1 MSLVEAGLPRRLP
14 GIGYAFETGR
24 QIMRRT
30 IAAALCMLLLAA
42 PAAAETLL
50 VGNKGE
56 DTLSVIAL
64 ASGEELARLPTGK
77 MPHEIAISPDGRQAA
92 VVAYGST
99 TIDVFD
105 VTSRTKVR
113 TIDLSPNQ
121 RPHGLLWLSDGRL
134 VATTEGSE
142 SVAVVAPGGRLT
154 SIPTG
159 QKGTHMIVVAPD
171 NRTAYTANIAAGT
184 VSALDLKTAKKL
196 RDLAV
201 GGKPEGLALTRR
213 GRELWVGDLD
223 APRVSIW
230 DTKTGKK
237 IAEQPVDP
245 VAIRVLASPDGKL
258 VATSNIAS
266 GTISLFDAGTRALVK
281 TIKVSGEAA
290 KGQVTLLF
298 SADSKR
304 LYVAETGHDKVAE
317 IDVAN
322 GTVLRRIA
330 AGKNGDGLAI
340 AP

>member
-1 MSLVEAGLPRRLP
+1 M
-14 GIGYAFETGR
+14 R
-24 QIMRRT
+24 QAIV
-30 IAAALCMLLLAA
+30 AALFALSLAA

-56 DTLSVIAL
+56 DTLSVVAL

-77 MPHEIAISPDGRQAA
+77 MPHEIAISPDGKQAA

-105 VTSRTKVR
+105 IARRTRLR

-121 RPHGLLWLSDGRL
+121 RPHGLVWLSDGRL
-134 VATTEGSE
+134 VATTEGSD
-142 SVAVVAPGGRLT
+142 SVAVVAPGDKLT
-154 SIPTG
+154 SISTG

-171 NRTAYTANIAAGT
+171 GRTAYTANIGSGT
-184 VSALDLKTAKKL
+184 VSVLDLRTGKKR

-201 GGKPEGLALTRR
+201 GGKPEGIALTKG
-213 GRELWVGDLD
+213 GRELWVGDLN

-237 IAEQPVDP
+237 VAEQPVDP
-245 VAIRVLASPDGKL
+245 VAIRVLASPNGRL
-258 VATSNIAS
+258 VATSNIAA
-266 GTISLFDAGTRALVK
+266 GTISLFDAGTRALLK
-281 TIKVSGEAA
+281 TIKVSGEEA

-304 LYVAETGHDKVAE
+304 LYAAETGHDKVAE
-317 IDVAN
+317 IDVASGN
-322 GTVLRRIA
+322 VLRRIA

>member
-1 MSLVEAGLPRRLP
+1 
-14 GIGYAFETGR
+14 
-24 QIMRRT
+24 MRRP
-30 IAAALCMLLLAA
+30 IAAALCALMLAG

-64 ASGEELARLPTGK
+64 GSGEELGRLPTGK
-77 MPHEIAISPDGRQAA
+77 MPHEIAISPDGKQAA

-105 VTSRTKVR
+105 VASRTKAR

-134 VATTEGSE
+134 VATTEGSD
-142 SVAVVAPGGRLT
+142 SVAVVAPDGTLT
-154 SIPTG
+154 SIATG

-184 VSALDLKTAKKL
+184 VSVLDLKDAKKL

-201 GGKPEGLALTRR
+201 GGKPEGLALTRG

-223 APRVSIW
+223 VPRVSIW
-230 DTKTGKK
+230 DTATGEK

-258 VATSNIAS
+258 VATSNIAA
-266 GTISLFDAGTRALVK
+266 GTIGLFDAETRAPLR
-281 TIKVSGEAA
+281 TITVSGEQA

-304 LYVAETGHDKVAE
+304 LYAAETGHDKVAE
-317 IDVAN
+317 IDVAS
-322 GTVLRRIA
+322 GKVLRRIA

>member
-1 MSLVEAGLPRRLP
+1 
-14 GIGYAFETGR
+14 
-24 QIMRRT
+24 MRRT
-30 IAAALCMLLLAA
+30 IIAALIAALSITA

-92 VVAYGST
+92 VVAYGGT
-99 TIDVFD
+99 TIDIFD
-105 VTSRTKVR
+105 VARRTKVR
-113 TIDLSPNQ
+113 TIDLSPNR

-134 VATTEGSE
+134 VATTEGSQ
-142 SVAVVAPGGRLT
+142 SVAVVAPDGTLT

-159 QKGTHMIVVAPD
+159 QQGSHMIVVAPD
-171 NRTAYTANIAAGT
+171 NRTAYVANIASGT
-184 VSALDLKTAKKL
+184 VSVLDLKAARKL
-196 RDLAV
+196 RDLAI
-201 GGKPEGLALTRR
+201 GGKPEGLALTKR

-223 APRVSIW
+223 APRVSIR
-230 DTKTGKK
+230 DTASGEK

-245 VAIRVLASPDGKL
+245 VAIRVLASPDGRL

-266 GTISLFDAGTRALVK
+266 GTISLFDAETRAPLR
-281 TIKVSGEAA
+281 TIIVSGEQA

-304 LYVAETGHDKVAE
+304 LYAAETGHDKVAE
-317 IDVAN
+317 IDVAS
-322 GTVLRRIA
+322 GKVLRRIA
-330 AGKNGDGLAI
+330 VGKNGDGLAI

>member
-1 MSLVEAGLPRRLP
+1 MRRL
-14 GIGYAFETGR
+14 
-24 QIMRRT
+24 
-30 IAAALCMLLLAA
+30 IAAILCTLSLAA

-56 DTLSVIAL
+56 DTLSIIAL

-77 MPHEIAISPDGRQAA
+77 MPHEIAISPDGKQAA

-105 VTSRTKVR
+105 VASRTKLR

-142 SVAVVAPGGRLT
+142 SVAVVAVDGKLT
-154 SIPTG
+154 SIATG

-184 VSALDLKTAKKL
+184 VSVIDLKTAKKL
-196 RDLAV
+196 RDLTV
-201 GGKPEGLALTRR
+201 GGKPEGLALTKH

-230 DTKTGKK
+230 DTKSGRK

-266 GTISLFDAGTRALVK
+266 GTISLFDAETRAPLK
-281 TIKVSGEAA
+281 TIKVSGEQA

-298 SADSKR
+298 SRDSKR
-304 LYVAETGHDKVAE
+304 IYAAETGHDKVAE

-322 GTVLRRIA
+322 GAVLRRIA

>member
-1 MSLVEAGLPRRLP
+1 
-14 GIGYAFETGR
+14 
-24 QIMRRT
+24 MRHR
-30 IAAALCMLLLAA
+30 IAAALCAISLAA
-42 PAAAETLL
+42 QPAAAETLL

-56 DTLSVIAL
+56 DTLSIIAL
-64 ASGEELARLPTGK
+64 GTGAELARVPTGK
-77 MPHEIAISPDGRQAA
+77 MPHEIAVSPDGKQAA

-99 TIDVFD
+99 TIDVID
-105 VTSRTKVR
+105 VAKRTKLK

-134 VATTEGSE
+134 VATTEGSD
-142 SVAVVAPGGRLT
+142 SVAVVAPDGTLT
-154 SIPTG
+154 SIATG

-171 NRTAYTANIAAGT
+171 NRTAYTANIASGT
-184 VSALDLKTAKKL
+184 VSVIDLKDGKKL
-196 RDLAV
+196 RDLTI
-201 GGKPEGLALTRR
+201 GGKPEGLALTRG

-230 DTKTGKK
+230 DTATGEK
-237 IAEQPVDP
+237 IAEQAVDP

-258 VATSNIAS
+258 VATSNIAA
-266 GTISLFDAGTRALVK
+266 GTISLFDAETRAPLK
-281 TIKVSGEAA
+281 TITVSGEQA

-304 LYVAETGHDKVAE
+304 LYAAETGHDQVAE
-317 IDVAN
+317 IDVAR
-322 GTVLRRIA
+322 GEVLRRIA

>member
-1 MSLVEAGLPRRLP
+1 
-14 GIGYAFETGR
+14 
-24 QIMRRT
+24 MRRT
-30 IAAALCMLLLAA
+30 IAAAFCLLLFAA
-42 PAAAETLL
+42 PATAETLL

-56 DTLSVIAL
+56 DSLSLIAL
-64 ASGEELARLPTGK
+64 ASGEEIARLPTGK

-105 VTSRTKVR
+105 VGSRTKVR

-142 SVAVVAPGGRLT
+142 TVSVVAADGKVT
-154 SIPTG
+154 SISTG

-171 NRTAYTANIAAGT
+171 NRTAYTANIGSGT
-184 VSALDLKTAKKL
+184 VSVLDLKTAKKL
-196 RDLAV
+196 RDFTV
-201 GGKPEGLALTRR
+201 GGKPEGLSLTKR
-213 GRELWVGDLD
+213 GRELWIGDLD
-223 APRVSIW
+223 APRVQVW

-258 VATSNIAS
+258 VATSNIAA
-266 GTISLFDAGTRALVK
+266 GTISLFDAETRAPVR
-281 TIKVSGEAA
+281 TIKVSGEQA

-304 LYVAETGHDKVAE
+304 LYAAETGHDKVAE
-317 IDVAN
+317 IDVSSGA
-322 GTVLRRIA
+322 VLRRIA

>member
-1 MSLVEAGLPRRLP
+1 MH
-14 GIGYAFETGR
+14 
-24 QIMRRT
+24 RT
-30 IAAALCMLLLAA
+30 FAAAFCALLLTA
-42 PAAAETLL
+42 PASAETLL

-56 DTLSVIAL
+56 DTLSVIAV

-77 MPHEIAISPDGRQAA
+77 MPHEIAISPDGKQAA

-99 TIDVFD
+99 TVDVFD
-105 VTSRTKVR
+105 VASRTKLR

-142 SVAVVAPGGRLT
+142 SVAVVAPDGKLT
-154 SIPTG
+154 SIATG
-159 QKGTHMIVVAPD
+159 QKGTHMVVVAPD
-171 NRTAYTANIAAGT
+171 NRTAYTANIGAGT
-184 VSALDLKTAKKL
+184 VSILDLKTAKKL
-196 RDLAV
+196 RDLTI
-201 GGKPEGLALTRR
+201 GGKPEGLALTKR

-230 DTKTGKK
+230 DTKSGEK
-237 IAEQPVDP
+237 IAELPVDP

-258 VATSNIAS
+258 VATSNIAA
-266 GTISLFDAGTRALVK
+266 GTISLFDADTRAPIK

-304 LYVAETGHDKVAE
+304 LYAAETGHDKVAE
-317 IDVAN
+317 IDVAS
-322 GTVLRRIA
+322 GEVLRRIA

>member
-1 MSLVEAGLPRRLP
+1 
-14 GIGYAFETGR
+14 
-24 QIMRRT
+24 MRR
-30 IAAALCMLLLAA
+30 AVLAALSPALLAA

-64 ASGEELARLPTGK
+64 GSGAELARLPTGR
-77 MPHEIAISPDGRQAA
+77 MPHEIAISPDGKQAA
-92 VVAYGST
+92 VVAYGGT
-99 TIDVFD
+99 TIDIFD
-105 VTSRTKVR
+105 VAKRTKLR

-134 VATTEGSE
+134 VATAEGSE
-142 SVAVVAPGGRLT
+142 SVAVVAPDGKLT
-154 SIPTG
+154 SIATG
-159 QKGTHMIVVAPD
+159 QKGTHMIAVAPD
-171 NRTAYTANIAAGT
+171 GRTAYTANIGSGT
-184 VSALDLKTAKKL
+184 VSVIDLKDGKKL
-196 RDLAV
+196 RDLTI
-201 GGKPEGLALTRR
+201 GGKPEGLALTKG

-230 DTKTGKK
+230 NTATDEK
-237 IAEQPVDP
+237 ITELPVDP

-266 GTISLFDAGTRALVK
+266 GTISLFDAETRALLN
-281 TIKVSGEAA
+281 TITVSGDAA

-304 LYVAETGHDKVAE
+304 LYAAETGHDKIAE
-317 IDVAN
+317 IDVAS
-322 GTVLRRIA
+322 GEVLRRIA
-330 AGKNGDGLAI
+330 TGKQGDGLAN